1 MRIRPLPVLAEL
13 VHVPAFFVPLCAT
26 LDGLWDLVGTED
38 VMTLVKAQTQTS
50 TLVETVVAPAA
61 IDRALSIYEQ
71 LQRRDQSVIAQ
82 ARKILTQFIYGLV
95 DQGEQDEQRLIVGDL
110 AHLKAIE
117 RDHAIKSAY
126 EASEKDGASSSP

>member
-1 MRIRPLPVLAEL
+1 
-13 VHVPAFFVPLCAT
+13 
-26 LDGLWDLVGTED
+26 
-38 VMTLVKAQTQTS
+38 MTLVKAQTQTA

-61 IDRALSIYEQ
+61 IERALSIYEQ

-82 ARKILTQFIYGLV
+82 ARKILTQFIFGLV
-95 DQGEQDEQRLIVGDL
+95 EGEQDEQRLTVGGL

>member
-1 MRIRPLPVLAEL
+1 
-13 VHVPAFFVPLCAT
+13 
-26 LDGLWDLVGTED
+26 
-38 VMTLVKAQTQTS
+38 MTLSVPREKPVAAKAQTQTA

-61 IDRALSIYEQ
+61 IERALSIYEQ

-95 DQGEQDEQRLIVGDL
+95 DQGEQDEQRLTVGGL

-126 EASEKDGASSSP
+126 EASKKDGASSSP